1 MTLSSDE
8 MAKINK
14 MNKASQTPSLGTV
27 VGGLETSVSNLDAG
41 AAAQIAI
48 AGASGSH
55 AVVASESNG
64 STLSIDTGLGAV
76 LGYMTDFYR
85 GGSALSEDAFVRNSS
100 GSLVIEPGS
109 SYAVTTNDVIN
120 WLAF

>member
-76 LGYMTDFYR
+76 TGYVLNIYR
-85 GGSALSEDAFVRNSS
+85 AGSALNSDQGLNKAS
-100 GSLVIEPGS
+100 GSLTILPGS
-109 SYAVTTNDVIN
+109 AYAVTTSDEIY